1 VTWKSSNEVSAR
13 YRKTLLAILVALCSS
28 LALAEDFK
36 TTAGKEY
43 KNATVS
49 RVESDGIVIKFHGGI
64 AKIFFVELPKEV
76 QERFAVQQAE
86 KITHEV
92 SLKDIPGAPHG
103 DRVLE
108 LTFDRDVPQPQ
119 VVDKMLRESLEH
131 AVAADGSRDIV
142 AIAFLGDEV
151 LSDTQY
157 SGELMYRAAQR
168 KIMTLEDARGVKTT
182 ITDAAGYSVKVSEEK
197 TLAGIKPERKWLTI
211 SLIYPRLPPLEQA
224 YTSMQSE
231 IEKNVSRGIDIDA
244 YVKIGD
250 KGVKTSQRQMDD
262 PTGGYVFMNYNA
274 SSKKLSRKNILIKT
288 IK

>member
-1 VTWKSSNEVSAR
+1 MPSVDEMINRTSVILIVCFASS
-13 YRKTLLAILVALCSS
+13 
-28 LALAEDFK
+28 ALADDFK
-36 TTAGKEY
+36 TINGKEY
-43 KNATVS
+43 KNVTVS
-49 RVESDGIVIKFHGGI
+49 RVEADGIVLKSKSGI
-64 AKIFFVELPKEV
+64 SKVYFVELPKDV

-86 KITHEV
+86 KINYEV

-108 LTFDRDVPQPQ
+108 LGFDRDVPQPQ

-168 KIMTLEDARGVKTT
+168 KIMALEEARGVKTT
-182 ITDAAGYSVKVSEEK
+182 MTDAAGYSVKVSEEK
-197 TLAGIKPERKWLTI
+197 TLAGIKSERKWLTI
-211 SLIYPRLPPLEQA
+211 SLIYPTPPPLEQA

-231 IEKNVSRGIDIDA
+231 IEKNVSRGMDINA

-262 PTGGYVFMNYNA
+262 PTGGYVFMTYDA
-274 SSKKLSRKNILIKT
+274 PSKKLYRKNMLIKT
-288 IK
+288 TK

>member
-1 VTWKSSNEVSAR
+1 VKYWQIS
-13 YRKTLLAILVALCSS
+13 LAIIATLSASP
-28 LALAEDFK
+28 ALAEDFK
-36 TTAGKEY
+36 TIDGKEY
-43 KNATVS
+43 KNVEVS
-49 RVESDGIVIKFHGGI
+49 RVEPDGIVVKTKSGI
-64 AKIFFVELPKEV
+64 SKIYFVELPKDV

-86 KITHEV
+86 KINYEV

-108 LTFDRDVPQPQ
+108 LGFDRDVPQPQ

-157 SGELMYRAAQR
+157 SGELMYRAAQG
-168 KIMTLEDARGVKTT
+168 KIMTLEEARGVKTT

-211 SLIYPRLPPLEQA
+211 SLIYPTPPPLEQA
-224 YTSMQSE
+224 YRSMQSE
-231 IEKNVSRGIDIDA
+231 IEKNVPRGMDIDA
-244 YVKIGD
+244 YVRIGD

-262 PTGGYVFMNYNA
+262 PTGGYVFMRYDA
-274 SSKKLSRKNILIKT
+274 PSKKLYRKNMLIKT

>member
-1 VTWKSSNEVSAR
+1 MKYWQIS
-13 YRKTLLAILVALCSS
+13 LAIIATLSASP
-28 LALAEDFK
+28 ALAEDFK
-36 TTAGKEY
+36 TIDGKEY
-43 KNATVS
+43 KNVEVS
-49 RVESDGIVIKFHGGI
+49 RVEPDGIVVKTKSGI
-64 AKIFFVELPKEV
+64 SKIYFVELPKDV

-86 KITHEV
+86 KINYEV

-108 LTFDRDVPQPQ
+108 LGFDRDVPQPQ

-168 KIMTLEDARGVKTT
+168 KIMTLEEARGVKTT

-197 TLAGIKPERKWLTI
+197 TL
-211 SLIYPRLPPLEQA
+211 QA
-224 YTSMQSE
+224 
-231 IEKNVSRGIDIDA
+231 
-244 YVKIGD
+244 
-250 KGVKTSQRQMDD
+250 
-262 PTGGYVFMNYNA
+262 
-274 SSKKLSRKNILIKT
+274 
-288 IK
+288 

>member
-1 VTWKSSNEVSAR
+1 MESKSGTIPCVKYWETA
-13 YRKTLLAILVALCSS
+13 LAILAALSAS

-36 TTAGKEY
+36 TIDGKEY
-43 KNATVS
+43 KNAEVS
-49 RVESDGIVIKFHGGI
+49 RVEPDGIVVKTKSGI
-64 AKIFFVELPKEV
+64 SKIYFVELPKDV

-86 KITHEV
+86 KINYEV

-108 LTFDRDVPQPQ
+108 LGFDRDVPQPQ

-168 KIMTLEDARGVKTT
+168 KIMTLEEARGVKTT
-182 ITDAAGYSVKVSEEK
+182 ITDAVGYSVKVSEDK
-197 TLAGIKPERKWLTI
+197 TNEGIKPERKWLTI
-211 SLIYPRLPPLEQA
+211 SLIYPTPPPLEQA

-231 IEKNVSRGIDIDA
+231 IEKNVSKGMDINA
-244 YVKIGD
+244 YVTIGD

-262 PTGGYVFMNYNA
+262 PTGGYVFMNYDA
-274 SSKKLSRKNILIKT
+274 PSKKLYRKNMLIKT

>member
-1 VTWKSSNEVSAR
+1 MKFGAT
-13 YRKTLLAILVALCSS
+13 TLAILIVCFASI
-28 LALAEDFK
+28 ALADDFK
-36 TTAGKEY
+36 TIAGKEY
-43 KNATVS
+43 KNVTVS
-49 RVESDGIVIKFHGGI
+49 RVEADGIVIKGKSGI
-64 AKIFFVELPKEV
+64 SKVYFVELPKDV

-86 KITHEV
+86 KINHEV

-103 DRVLE
+103 DRVLF
-108 LTFDRDVPQPQ
+108 LGFDRDLPQPQ
-119 VVDKMLRESLEH
+119 AVDKMLRESLEH

-168 KIMTLEDARGVKTT
+168 KIMTLEEARGVKTT

-211 SLIYPRLPPLEQA
+211 FLIYPTPPPLEQG

-231 IEKNVSRGIDIDA
+231 IEKNVSKGMDINA
-244 YVKIGD
+244 YVMIGD

-262 PTGGYVFMNYNA
+262 PIGGYVFMRYDA
-274 SSKKLSRKNILIKT
+274 PSKKLYRKNMLIKT

>member
-1 VTWKSSNEVSAR
+1 MPFNKQKKSLT
-13 YRKTLLAILVALCSS
+13 K
-28 LALAEDFK
+28 
-36 TTAGKEY
+36 
-43 KNATVS
+43 
-49 RVESDGIVIKFHGGI
+49 
-64 AKIFFVELPKEV
+64 
-76 QERFAVQQAE
+76 
-86 KITHEV
+86 V

-108 LTFDRDVPQPQ
+108 LGFDRDVPQPQ

-168 KIMTLEDARGVKTT
+168 KIMTLEEARGVKTT
-182 ITDAAGYSVKVSEEK
+182 ITDAAGYSVKVSEGK

-211 SLIYPRLPPLEQA
+211 SLIYPTPPPLEQA

-231 IEKNVSRGIDIDA
+231 IEKNVSRGMDIDA

-262 PTGGYVFMNYNA
+262 PTGGYVFMNYDA
-274 SSKKLSRKNILIKT
+274 PSKKLYRKNMLIKT

>member
-1 VTWKSSNEVSAR
+1 VKFGAT
-13 YRKTLLAILVALCSS
+13 TLAILIVCFASI
-28 LALAEDFK
+28 ALADDFK
-36 TTAGKEY
+36 TIAGKEY
-43 KNATVS
+43 KNVTVS
-49 RVESDGIVIKFHGGI
+49 RVEADGIVIKGKSGI
-64 AKIFFVELPKEV
+64 SKVYFVELPKDV
-76 QERFAVQQAE
+76 QERFAVQQGE
-86 KITHEV
+86 KIYHEV
-92 SLKDIPGAPHG
+92 ELKDVPGSPHG
-103 DRVLE
+103 DRVLF
-108 LTFDRDVPQPQ
+108 LGFDRDVPQPQ

-168 KIMTLEDARGVKTT
+168 KIMTLEEARGVKTT

-211 SLIYPRLPPLEQA
+211 FLIYPTPPPLEQA

-231 IEKNVSRGIDIDA
+231 IEKNVPRGMDINVC
-244 YVKIGD
+244 VKIGD

-262 PTGGYVFMNYNA
+262 PTGGYVFMRYDA
-274 SSKKLSRKNILIKT
+274 PSKKLYRKNTLIKT